1 MTWNALVNLI
11 SHNITTT
18 DDADD
23 IFWKLEKNLIT
34 FNTLQYVYKSLQHQY
49 RFAHRKVS
57 ISMHFYELYFETSFG
72 FCTLD

>member
-23 IFWKLEKNLIT
+23 IFWKLEKN
-34 FNTLQYVYKSLQHQY
+34 
-49 RFAHRKVS
+49 
-57 ISMHFYELYFETSFG
+57 
-72 FCTLD
+72 